1 MSVSVPVQ
9 CDPALLPEPN
19 HVMLNHLYALSIKVM
34 TRLLLSELFLKVCSE
49 APNNRITWCPSPK
62 GSSQD
67 RMQARPPAL
76 VLKVGLGVHF

>member
-1 MSVSVPVQ
+1 MFVAVR
-9 CDPALLPEPN
+9 A
-19 HVMLNHLYALSIKVM
+19 
-34 TRLLLSELFLKVCSE
+34 LFLKVCSE

-76 VLKVGLGVHF
+76 VLKVGLGVRF